1 MDKTCDKCKHHS
13 WSCMWPEGKGKRAC
27 IGCSGRRLKCLLGG
41 QPMTNWPLKADGP
54 VKKKPRITSKP
65 IIESEDDDSIVEV
78 TTPVKSTGLPTAPR
92 ADQVFG
98 TLDMERALWAIAA
111 GVGGLIGE
119 VKSTREVLPTEL
131 RGIQEALERQG
142 DTTLVLCDEV
152 AKCVQMVGS
161 LARGESCKGG
171 SGMED
176 KGKGKE
182 KEKDDDE
189 TLS

>member
-1 MDKTCDKCKHHS
+1 
-13 WSCMWPEGKGKRAC
+13 
-27 IGCSGRRLKCLLGG
+27 
-41 QPMTNWPLKADGP
+41 
-54 VKKKPRITSKP
+54 
-65 IIESEDDDSIVEV
+65 
-78 TTPVKSTGLPTAPR
+78 
-92 ADQVFG
+92 
-98 TLDMERALWAIAA
+98 MERALWAIAV

-119 VKSTREVLPTEL
+119 VKSTREVLATEL

-142 DTTLVLCDEV
+142 DATLVLRDFV
-152 AKCVQMVGS
+152 AKCVRMVGS
-161 LARGESCKGG
+161 LARGESCEGG